1 MVWALD
7 NIYWGC
13 YYSLPVLGPY
23 FYSVDTVKETFE
35 FAFNCRRGGTHKL
48 PIMQDTSEADEIIKK
63 LDQDMYV
70 VMAVLEVMGLLRV
83 ENTFVGDQ
91 QTVRGVS
98 GGEKKRV
105 TVGEMSV
112 CRFPVL
118 CMDEI
123 STGLDCK
130 YGAILSWLLCFVISI
145 N

>member
-1 MVWALD
+1 MLD
-7 NIYWGC
+7 PTFFPNCGR
-13 YYSLPVLGPY
+13 V
-23 FYSVDTVKETFE
+23 VKETFE
-35 FAFNCRRGGTHKL
+35 FAFNCRRGGTHKV
-48 PIMQDTSEADEIIKK
+48 PIMEDTPEADEIIKK
-63 LDQDMYV
+63 LDEDMYA

-130 YGAILSWLLCFVISI
+130 CCAVLFLAVLFCCR
-145 N
+145 